1 MFLSNIMS
9 CNSVLYKLFSKPFW
23 KKEVLRLERTFLCSI
38 IQMYIYLT
46 IKCLN
51 QWKYKVSMLCIPK
64 IEKIYTNCVYL
75 PNMQNFWFRAL
86 LPPFHW
92 QILIEQHDLVM
103 VFTTEDIL
111 WHFWLS
117 WTLFELL
124 NTELR
129 WLTTFLGH
137 LFWLY
142 K

>member
-75 PNMQNFWFRAL
+75 PNMQNFWFRA
-86 LPPFHW
+86 PFTTISLTNTDWTTWSSNGIHNRRYFVTFLIVLNLIW
-92 QILIEQHDLVM
+92 AIKYRIKMIDHLSGSPILI
-103 VFTTEDIL
+103 I
-111 WHFWLS
+111 
-117 WTLFELL
+117 
-124 NTELR
+124 
-129 WLTTFLGH
+129 
-137 LFWLY
+137 
-142 K
+142 